1 MRLTVLDPVAE
12 KYAVA
17 AEANGLEHMAVVALA
32 SADSPSRVHLGIT
45 RHFPA
50 LISATCSC
58 IAAFGDHPQPDI
70 RERVWRLLKH
80 ALISGLLA
88 GKAGKKGRCTMTWFT
103 RRSMIR
109 LAGTSAAVGVL
120 RPHRG
125 HADDKAVTIGIDLS
139 LTGADAETAVRI
151 RDGFM
156 LAIDEANAKG
166 GAAGYHLNVLL
177 LDDGTA
183 TAGQYDPAQG
193 ATNVRKMVADHSI
206 VAALGPMSS
215 TPGKA
220 MSPIFSQGN
229 LATITPTSTNPDI
242 TDPKFA
248 SLYRPAGKAIYFRTV
263 TTDAYQGP
271 NLANYFADTLK
282 VKSVYGLDDS
292 GAYGIGIATAFEA
305 QAKKRDIDVLG
316 HDRLDPKAADYTP
329 ALTKIKALGAQSIYY
344 GGDAQA
350 GVKLAKQA
358 YDLVPNL
365 IKAGGDGM
373 YGPSILQGAG
383 FPAAD
388 GWYATVACP
397 HMMDDAEL
405 QPWVERFVA
414 KSGRQPSDYSI
425 TAYDAVL
432 VVIDAIERVARSGK
446 PVDRANV
453 RDAIAATKLK
463 TMQGEVSFDDNGD
476 LKQRVIAVFQV
487 KHDATH
493 PADDL
498 IHQYKYVGVA
508 PQV

>member
-1 MRLTVLDPVAE
+1 
-12 KYAVA
+12 
-17 AEANGLEHMAVVALA
+17 
-32 SADSPSRVHLGIT
+32 
-45 RHFPA
+45 
-50 LISATCSC
+50 
-58 IAAFGDHPQPDI
+58 
-70 RERVWRLLKH
+70 
-80 ALISGLLA
+80 
-88 GKAGKKGRCTMTWFT
+88 MTWTTT
-103 RRSMIR
+103 RRSLIR
-109 LAGTSAAVGVL
+109 LAGATAAGGAL
-120 RPHRG
+120 RPVRG
-125 HADDKAVTIGIDLS
+125 YAADKAVTLGINLS

-156 LAIDEANAKG
+156 LAIDECNAKG
-166 GAAGYHLNVLL
+166 GAGGFHLNVLL

-193 ATNVRKMVADHSI
+193 ATNARKMVADHTV

-271 NLANYFADTLK
+271 NMANYFADTLK

-305 QAKKRDIDVLG
+305 QAKKRGIEVLG

-329 ALTKIKALGAQSIYY
+329 ALTKIKALGAQAIYY

-350 GVKLAKQA
+350 GVKLAKQS

-397 HMMDDAEL
+397 HMMEDAEL
-405 QPWVERFVA
+405 APWVKRFVD
-414 KSGRQPSDYSI
+414 KTGRQPSDYSI

-432 VVIDAIERVARSGK
+432 VVIDAIERVAQSGK
-446 PVDRANV
+446 TVDRNTI
-453 RDAIAATKLK
+453 RDAIADAKVK
-463 TMQGEVSFDDNGD
+463 TLQGDISFDDNGD
-476 LKQRVIAVFQV
+476 VKQKVVAVFQV
-487 KHDATH
+487 KHDTAH
-493 PADDL
+493 PVDDL

-508 PQV
+508 PQA

>member
-1 MRLTVLDPVAE
+1 
-12 KYAVA
+12 
-17 AEANGLEHMAVVALA
+17 
-32 SADSPSRVHLGIT
+32 
-45 RHFPA
+45 
-50 LISATCSC
+50 
-58 IAAFGDHPQPDI
+58 
-70 RERVWRLLKH
+70 
-80 ALISGLLA
+80 
-88 GKAGKKGRCTMTWFT
+88 MTHIT
-103 RRSMIR
+103 RRSALR
-109 LAGTSAAVGVL
+109 LTLGSAAIAVL
-120 RPHRG
+120 GARRSL
-125 HADDKAVTIGIDLS
+125 AADKAVTIGVDLS
-139 LTGADAETAVRI
+139 LTGADAETAIRI
-151 RDGFM
+151 RDGIM

-166 GAAGYHLNVLL
+166 GPAGYHLNVLT

-193 ATNVRKMVADHSI
+193 ATNARKMVADPSV

-271 NLANYFADTLK
+271 NMANYFADTLK
-282 VKSVYGLDDS
+282 VKTVYGLDDS

-305 QAKKRDIDVLG
+305 QARKRGIEVLG

-388 GWYATVACP
+388 GWYATVASP
-397 HMMDDAEL
+397 HMMEDAAL
-405 QPWVERFVA
+405 QPWVQRFTA
-414 KSGRQPSDYSI
+414 KTGRQPSDYSI
-425 TAYDAVL
+425 TAYDAAQVL
-432 VVIDAIERVARSGK
+432 IDAIARVAQSGK
-446 PVDRANV
+446 PVERGAV

-463 TMQGEVSFDDNGD
+463 TLQGEVAFDENGD
-476 LKQRVIAVFQV
+476 IKQRVVAVFQV
-487 KHDATH
+487 KRDMAH
-493 PADDL
+493 PVDDL
-498 IHQYKYVGVA
+498 VHQYRYVGVA
-508 PQV
+508 PEV

>member
-1 MRLTVLDPVAE
+1 MIRAAGASVAALGGVMRRRGAVAE
-12 KYAVA
+12 KA
-17 AEANGLEHMAVVALA
+17 
-32 SADSPSRVHLGIT
+32 I
-45 RHFPA
+45 
-50 LISATCSC
+50 
-58 IAAFGDHPQPDI
+58 
-70 RERVWRLLKH
+70 
-80 ALISGLLA
+80 
-88 GKAGKKGRCTMTWFT
+88 
-103 RRSMIR
+103 
-109 LAGTSAAVGVL
+109 
-120 RPHRG
+120 
-125 HADDKAVTIGIDLS
+125 TIGIDLS
-139 LTGADAETAVRI
+139 LTGADAETATRI

-156 LAIDEANAKG
+156 LAIDEANEKG

-193 ATNVRKMVADHSI
+193 ATNARKMVADPSV

-242 TDPKFA
+242 TDPRFA
-248 SLYRPAGKAIYFRTV
+248 SLYRPGGKAIYFRTV
-263 TTDAYQGP
+263 TTDAFQGP

-305 QAKKRDIDVLG
+305 QARKRGIEVLG

-329 ALTKIKALGAQSIYY
+329 AITKIKSLGAQAIYY

-358 YDLVPNL
+358 YDLIPNV

-383 FPAAD
+383 FPAAE
-388 GWYATVACP
+388 GWYATVASP
-397 HMMDDAEL
+397 HMLEDAEL
-405 QPWVERFVA
+405 APWVKRFTA
-414 KSGRQPSDYSI
+414 KTGRQPSDYSI

-432 VVIDAIERVARSGK
+432 VVIDAIERLAKSGQPVNRS
-446 PVDRANV
+446 NM
-453 RDAIAATKLK
+453 RDAIAATKLN
-463 TMQGEVSFDDNGD
+463 TLQGEIGFDENGD
-476 LKQRVIAVFQV
+476 IKQRVIAVFQV
-487 KHDATH
+487 KHDTKF
-493 PADDL
+493 PVDDL
-498 IHQYKYVGVA
+498 VHQYKYVGVA

>member
-1 MRLTVLDPVAE
+1 MSL
-12 KYAVA
+12 
-17 AEANGLEHMAVVALA
+17 
-32 SADSPSRVHLGIT
+32 
-45 RHFPA
+45 
-50 LISATCSC
+50 
-58 IAAFGDHPQPDI
+58 
-70 RERVWRLLKH
+70 
-80 ALISGLLA
+80 
-88 GKAGKKGRCTMTWFT
+88 FT
-103 RRSMIR
+103 RRGMIR
-109 LAGTSAAVGVL
+109 LAGATAAAGML
-120 RPHRG
+120 RPYHG
-125 HADDKAVTIGIDLS
+125 MAADKAVTLGIDLS

-151 RDGFM
+151 HDGFM

-166 GAAGYHLNVLL
+166 GAAGYHLNVML

-193 ATNVRKMVADHSI
+193 ATNARKMVSDPSV

-215 TPGKA
+215 TPGKT
-220 MSPIFSQGN
+220 MSPIFSQGG

-248 SLYRPAGKAIYFRTV
+248 ELYRPAGKAIYFRTV

-271 NLANYFADTLK
+271 NMANYFADTLK
-282 VKSVYGLDDS
+282 VKSVFGLDDS

-305 QAKKRDIDVLG
+305 QAKKRGIEVMG
-316 HDRLDPKAADYTP
+316 HDRLDPKAADYSTV
-329 ALTKIKALGAQSIYY
+329 LTKIKSLGAQSIYY

-350 GVKLAKQA
+350 GVKLVKQS

-383 FPAAD
+383 FPAAE
-388 GWYATVACP
+388 GWYSTVACP
-397 HMMDDAEL
+397 HMMEDAAL
-405 QPWVERFVA
+405 QPWVKRFTA
-414 KSGRQPSDYSI
+414 KTGRQPSDYSI

-432 VVIDAIERVARSGK
+432 VVIDAIERVAKSGK

-463 TMQGEVSFDDNGD
+463 TLQGEVSFDENGD

-487 KHDATH
+487 KHDTAH
-493 PADDL
+493 PVDDL

>member
-1 MRLTVLDPVAE
+1 M
-12 KYAVA
+12 
-17 AEANGLEHMAVVALA
+17 H
-32 SADSPSRVHLGIT
+32 
-45 RHFPA
+45 
-50 LISATCSC
+50 
-58 IAAFGDHPQPDI
+58 
-70 RERVWRLLKH
+70 
-80 ALISGLLA
+80 
-88 GKAGKKGRCTMTWFT
+88 MTWTT
-103 RRSMIR
+103 RRSIIC
-109 LAGTSAAVGVL
+109 LAGATAVSGAL
-120 RPHRG
+120 RPVRG
-125 HADDKAVTIGIDLS
+125 YAADKAVTIGIDLS
-139 LTGADAETAVRI
+139 LTGADAETAVLI
-151 RDGFM
+151 RDGFL
-156 LAIDEANAKG
+156 LAIEECNAKG
-166 GAAGYHLNVLL
+166 GAAGNHLNVLM

-183 TAGQYDPAQG
+183 TAGQYDPAQ
-193 ATNVRKMVADHSI
+193 AAVNVRKMVADRSV

-248 SLYRPAGKAIYFRTV
+248 SLYRPAGKAVYFRTV

-271 NLANYFADTLK
+271 NMANYFADTLK

-305 QAKKRDIDVLG
+305 QAKKRGIEVLG

-329 ALTKIKALGAQSIYY
+329 ALTKIKASGAQSIYY

-388 GWYATVACP
+388 GWYSTVACP
-397 HMMDDAEL
+397 HMMEDPALEA
-405 QPWVERFVA
+405 WVKRFTA
-414 KSGRQPSDYSI
+414 KSGRPPSDYSI

-432 VVIDAIERVARSGK
+432 VLIDAIERLEKAGK
-446 PVDRANV
+446 TVDRINM
-453 RDAIAATKLK
+453 RDAIAETKLK
-463 TMQGEVSFDDNGD
+463 TLQGDVSFDENGD
-476 LKQRVIAVFQV
+476 LKQKVIAVFQV
-487 KHDATH
+487 KHDTTH
-493 PADDL
+493 PVDDL